1 MDASPFI
8 CLPLFSSMERIS
20 IFFTS
25 CCPEKDNLAFR
36 IPCKGDNFIMEDV
49 TFCQQFG
56 ELECECVGIPEL
68 APGRFVEVEE
78 LSSQAD
84 RKYYITYVRH
94 VLDEDGYRT
103 YLKAGVNSL

>member
-1 MDASPFI
+1 MGGY
-8 CLPLFSSMERIS
+8 LPSSSE
-20 IFFTS
+20 
-25 CCPEKDNLAFR
+25 NWNVNA
-36 IPCKGDNFIMEDV
+36 
-49 TFCQQFG
+49 
-56 ELECECVGIPEL
+56 VGSGL